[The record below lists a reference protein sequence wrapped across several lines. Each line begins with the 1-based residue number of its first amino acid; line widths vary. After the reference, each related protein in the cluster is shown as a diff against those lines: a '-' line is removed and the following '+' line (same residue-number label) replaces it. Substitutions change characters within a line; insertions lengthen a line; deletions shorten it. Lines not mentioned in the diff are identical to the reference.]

1 MSNLHYRYSKQSVHN
16 LTKERTRQSVFSG
29 ENFENGW
36 LRTAATE
43 QSEIT
48 ACDIIQFLTMKT
60 SFGIPLDVTFNVN
73 IEFLKIAL

>member
-1 MSNLHYRYSKQSVHN
+1 M
-16 LTKERTRQSVFSG
+16 FSG

-36 LRTAATE
+36 LWTAATE
-43 QSEIT
+43 QSKIT

>member
-16 LTKERTRQSVFSG
+16 LTKERMFSG

-43 QSEIT
+43 QSVIT